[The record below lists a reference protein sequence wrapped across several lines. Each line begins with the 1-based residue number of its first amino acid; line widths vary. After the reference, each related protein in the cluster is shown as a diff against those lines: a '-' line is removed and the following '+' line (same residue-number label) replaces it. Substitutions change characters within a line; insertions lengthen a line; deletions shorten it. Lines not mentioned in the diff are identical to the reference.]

1 MLSMA
6 PTRRSV
12 TTGILPSRSSVVR
25 TTPTAAIMDLN
36 RIPSTTHGHEFHNGL
51 SRVVMVRKTEQR
63 TFASGKGGEVP
74 KFETVTR
81 ETVETYRGNRPDRV
95 TTSEKRDVFQN
106 LPEEFQSVLQREQ
119 NGTNT
124 GPSRVIE
131 NGTEKCKPKSRSPS
145 LSPDRPSSAAKQKS
159 ENKLSVSKTKS
170 KVENDTTGAEGDFTA
185 DCLKAHNEYR
195 EKHGVSPLKL
205 NRKLCK
211 YSEEWA
217 KRLATRGHL
226 EHRQNSDYG
235 ENIFCSWSS
244 NQNYRVTGREP
255 VDNWYSEIKNHPF
268 GREPSSLKSD
278 EDRFNIGVKFCR
290 ANSIT
295 IPKLQEII
303 KMFFFFHIG
312 HFSQVVWR
320 DSRELGVAVAKSRNG
335 QIFVVANY
343 SPPGNFIGSFAE
355 NVPPI
360 GQCADLRNGFPNTP
374 SKRET
379 SKKGSSEKVADDEA
393 SSDEED
399 FTKEGLRIHNEYR
412 RKHGVP
418 ELKLSKELCIYAKD
432 WAKTLA
438 REDRFGHRPDGKYG
452 ENIYCMW
459 SSDPQQ
465 RVTAKDACLSH
476 FSQMVWKNSQELG
489 MGLARSKNGRVLIV
503 ANYHPR
509 GNYIGQFADNVPR
522 PR

>member
-1 MLSMA
+1 MRFCETNRYYNPPSKCSSLS
-6 PTRRSV
+6 
-12 TTGILPSRSSVVR
+12 SRWSSVVR
-25 TTPTAAIMDLN
+25 PSPTAAIMDLN

-63 TFASGKGGEVP
+63 TFASGKTGEEP

-81 ETVETYRGNRPDRV
+81 ETVETYRGNRPERV

-106 LPEEFQSVLQREQ
+106 LPGEFRSILQKEQ
-119 NGTNT
+119 NGTT
-124 GPSRVIE
+124 KTIIK
-131 NGTEKCKPKSRSPS
+131 NGVTKEKPKSRSPS
-145 LSPDRPSSAAKQKS
+145 LSPDRPTPVKQKS
-159 ENKLSVSKTKS
+159 DSKVTLSKAKS
-170 KVENDTTGAEGDFTA
+170 KIENDTAGSEGDFTA
-185 DCLKAHNEYR
+185 ECLKAHNEFR
-195 EKHGVSPLKL
+195 EKHGVPPLKL
-205 NRKLCK
+205 NKKLCK

-217 KRLATRGHL
+217 KRLASRGHL

-244 NQNYRVTGREP
+244 NPNYRVTGREP

-268 GREPSSLKSD
+268 GREPSSLKS
-278 EDRFNIGVKFCR
+278 
-290 ANSIT
+290 
-295 IPKLQEII
+295 
-303 KMFFFFHIG
+303 G

-320 DSRELGVAVAKSRNG
+320 DSKELGVAVAKSRNG

-343 SPPGNFIGSFAE
+343 SPPGNFIGSFSE
-355 NVPPI
+355 NVPPL
-360 GQCADLRNGFPNTP
+360 GGFPATAQN
-374 SKRET
+374 KNDFV
-379 SKKGSSEKVADDEA
+379 KKSSTEKVTDEDA
-393 SSDEED
+393 TSDEEE
-399 FTKEGLRIHNEYR
+399 FAKEGLRIHNEYR

-418 ELKLSKELCIYAKD
+418 DLKLSKSLCSYAKE

-459 SSDPQQ
+459 SSDLQQ
-465 RVTAKDACLSH
+465 KVTAKDACQSWYKEIKDYAFGSEPRVLKSGH
-476 FSQMVWKNSQELG
+476 FTQMIWKNSEELG

-503 ANYHPR
+503 ANYNPR
-509 GNYIGQFADNVPR
+509 GNYIGQFAANVPR